1 MKKNFI
7 KKIAKIFSVF
17 AGCLLLASFS
27 PSLDGRA
34 VVVDEGVFP
43 EGLFAK
49 TVGYLPGD
57 TISVTNVAGDTT
69 VDLLVIGALDP
80 SEGVAIMLSPEAAAE
95 IGIEKDSNNIVK
107 ITKRSGQDERVFGT
121 AVIAK
126 SDELPKEDLVQE
138 EVAEETDEY
147 EYDVEYNPA
156 DFHEEYV
163 EEEEV
168 AEETD
173 EYEYD
178 VEYNPADFHEEYV
191 EEEEVE
197 EETDEYEYDV
207 EYNPA
212 DFHEEYV
219 EEEEVEEETDEYEY
233 DVEYNPADFHE
244 EYVEDEE
251 IEEEFIEAEELE
263 DIAEEEVAE
272 TLEDELIEEEI
283 AAYEEEIESEEV
295 SDEIIEDLP
304 EEFDEEIIQEE
315 FTEVDESIE
324 EETEE
329 IVIEEVAE
337 DLVAE
342 EEIPL
347 EEEFVEADS
356 LDELES
362 LDEEL
367 EVVETDDE
375 VELIEEATEE
385 EYEAIVLV
393 PVESNPPAVESTEEE
408 IVEDELIEEETIE
421 PIVAPVVEKSVTVV
435 PEPIILEPS
444 KETET
449 STSYQ
454 KYLVPSLQDLES
466 GKYYIQIASLRDDKN
481 IEEIISK
488 YANNYPITIVPNRA
502 GTVKQV
508 MVGPLS
514 MDEYGVVL
522 QRFKSYGY
530 KDAFLRKIK

>member
-1 MKKNFI
+1 MGREMKKNFI

-126 SDELPKEDLVQE
+126 SDELPKENLVQ
-138 EVAEETDEY
+138 D
-147 EYDVEYNPA
+147 
-156 DFHEEYV
+156 
-163 EEEEV
+163 
-168 AEETD
+168 
-173 EYEYD
+173 
-178 VEYNPADFHEEYV
+178 
-191 EEEEVE
+191 
-197 EETDEYEYDV
+197 
-207 EYNPA
+207 
-212 DFHEEYV
+212 
-219 EEEEVEEETDEYEY
+219 EVEEETDEYEY

-263 DIAEEEVAE
+263 DIVAEEDEE

-283 AAYEEEIESEEV
+283 VAYEEEIESEEV

-408 IVEDELIEEETIE
+408 IVEETIE

>member
-1 MKKNFI
+1 M
-7 KKIAKIFSVF
+7 
-17 AGCLLLASFS
+17 
-27 PSLDGRA
+27 
-34 VVVDEGVFP
+34 DERL
-43 EGLFAK
+43 EE
-49 TVGYLPGD
+49 
-57 TISVTNVAGDTT
+57 DTT
-69 VDLLVIGALDP
+69 
-80 SEGVAIMLSPEAAAE
+80 
-95 IGIEKDSNNIVK
+95 
-107 ITKRSGQDERVFGT
+107 
-121 AVIAK
+121 
-126 SDELPKEDLVQE
+126 
-138 EVAEETDEY
+138 
-147 EYDVEYNPA
+147 
-156 DFHEEYV
+156 
-163 EEEEV
+163 
-168 AEETD
+168 
-173 EYEYD
+173 
-178 VEYNPADFHEEYV
+178 
-191 EEEEVE
+191 
-197 EETDEYEYDV
+197 
-207 EYNPA
+207 
-212 DFHEEYV
+212 
-219 EEEEVEEETDEYEY
+219 
-233 DVEYNPADFHE
+233 
-244 EYVEDEE
+244 
-251 IEEEFIEAEELE
+251 EEFEHNL
-263 DIAEEEVAE
+263 
-272 TLEDELIEEEI
+272 
-283 AAYEEEIESEEV
+283 
-295 SDEIIEDLP
+295 
-304 EEFDEEIIQEE
+304 Q
-315 FTEVDESIE
+315 EVDESIE

-362 LDEEL
+362 LKEEL

-393 PVESNPPAVESTEEE
+393 PVESNPPAVEE
-408 IVEDELIEEETIE
+408 IEEETIE

>member
-126 SDELPKEDLVQE
+126 SDELPKENLVQD
-138 EVAEETDEY
+138 EVE
-147 EYDVEYNPA
+147 
-156 DFHEEYV
+156 
-163 EEEEV
+163 
-168 AEETD
+168 EETD

-263 DIAEEEVAE
+263 DIVAEEDEE

-283 AAYEEEIESEEV
+283 VAYEEEIESEEV

-408 IVEDELIEEETIE
+408 IVEETIE

>member
-147 EYDVEYNPA
+147 
-156 DFHEEYV
+156 
-163 EEEEV
+163 
-168 AEETD
+168 
-173 EYEYD
+173 
-178 VEYNPADFHEEYV
+178 
-191 EEEEVE
+191 
-197 EETDEYEYDV
+197 DV

-295 SDEIIEDLP
+295 SDEKIEDLP
-304 EEFDEEIIQEE
+304 EEFDEEIIQ
-315 FTEVDESIE
+315 EVDESIE

-408 IVEDELIEEETIE
+408 IVEETIE

>member
-1 MKKNFI
+1 MGREMKKNFI

-126 SDELPKEDLVQE
+126 SDELPKENLVQE

-163 EEEEV
+163 EE
-168 AEETD
+168 D
-173 EYEYD
+173 
-178 VEYNPADFHEEYV
+178 
-191 EEEEVE
+191 EVE

-233 DVEYNPADFHE
+233 DVEYNPEDFHE

-263 DIAEEEVAE
+263 DIAEDENEE

-295 SDEIIEDLP
+295 SDEIMEDLP
-304 EEFDEEIIQEE
+304 DEFDEEIIQEE

-362 LDEEL
+362 LKEEL

-393 PVESNPPAVESTEEE
+393 PVESNPPAVEE
-408 IVEDELIEEETIE
+408 IEEETIE

>member
-126 SDELPKEDLVQE
+126 SDELPKENLVQE
-138 EVAEETDEY
+138 EVA
-147 EYDVEYNPA
+147 
-156 DFHEEYV
+156 
-163 EEEEV
+163 
-168 AEETD
+168 
-173 EYEYD
+173 
-178 VEYNPADFHEEYV
+178 
-191 EEEEVE
+191 

-272 TLEDELIEEEI
+272 EDEEILADELIEEEI

-362 LDEEL
+362 LKEEL

-408 IVEDELIEEETIE
+408 IEEETIE

>member
-168 AEETD
+168 AEGTD

-191 EEEEVE
+191 EEDEVE

-219 EEEEVEEETDEYEY
+219 EEEEVEEETGEYEY

-263 DIAEEEVAE
+263 DIVAEEDDEE

-295 SDEIIEDLP
+295 SDEKIEDLP

-315 FTEVDESIE
+315 FTEVDES
-324 EETEE
+324 
-329 IVIEEVAE
+329 IEEVAE

-408 IVEDELIEEETIE
+408 IVEETIE

-488 YANNYPITIVPNRA
+488 YANNYPITIVPKKA
-502 GTVKQV
+502 GNIKQIL
-508 MVGPLS
+508 VGPLS

>member
-1 MKKNFI
+1 MGREMKKNFI

-126 SDELPKEDLVQE
+126 SDELPKENLVQ
-138 EVAEETDEY
+138 D
-147 EYDVEYNPA
+147 
-156 DFHEEYV
+156 
-163 EEEEV
+163 
-168 AEETD
+168 
-173 EYEYD
+173 
-178 VEYNPADFHEEYV
+178 
-191 EEEEVE
+191 EVE

-263 DIAEEEVAE
+263 DIVAEEDEE

-283 AAYEEEIESEEV
+283 VAYEEEIESEEV

-408 IVEDELIEEETIE
+408 IVEETIE

>member
-126 SDELPKEDLVQE
+126 SDELPKENLVQ
-138 EVAEETDEY
+138 D
-147 EYDVEYNPA
+147 
-156 DFHEEYV
+156 
-163 EEEEV
+163 
-168 AEETD
+168 
-173 EYEYD
+173 
-178 VEYNPADFHEEYV
+178 
-191 EEEEVE
+191 
-197 EETDEYEYDV
+197 
-207 EYNPA
+207 
-212 DFHEEYV
+212 
-219 EEEEVEEETDEYEY
+219 EVEEETDEYEY

-263 DIAEEEVAE
+263 DIVAEEDEE

-283 AAYEEEIESEEV
+283 VAYEEEIESEEV

-408 IVEDELIEEETIE
+408 IVEETIE

>member
-168 AEETD
+168 
-173 EYEYD
+173 
-178 VEYNPADFHEEYV
+178 
-191 EEEEVE
+191 
-197 EETDEYEYDV
+197 
-207 EYNPA
+207 
-212 DFHEEYV
+212 
-219 EEEEVEEETDEYEY
+219 EEETDEYEY

-263 DIAEEEVAE
+263 DIVAEEDEEILA
-272 TLEDELIEEEI
+272 DELIEEEI

-315 FTEVDESIE
+315 FTEVDEFIE

-337 DLVAE
+337 ALVAE

-393 PVESNPPAVESTEEE
+393 PVESNPPAVEE
-408 IVEDELIEEETIE
+408 VEEETIE

>member
-1 MKKNFI
+1 MAKRKI
-7 KKIAKIFSVF
+7 KAEEEIK
-17 AGCLLLASFS
+17 
-27 PSLDGRA
+27 
-34 VVVDEGVFP
+34 E
-43 EGLFAK
+43 
-49 TVGYLPGD
+49 
-57 TISVTNVAGDTT
+57 T
-69 VDLLVIGALDP
+69 VDLKKDEKDLDVKEEVTEEAPKADEKAEEATEEKEDLIVLSDGATVEEDVKLT
-80 SEGVAIMLSPEAAAE
+80 EEEAADLA
-95 IGIEKDSNNIVK
+95 K
-107 ITKRSGQDERVFGT
+107 ITKVDGT
-121 AVIAK
+121 EIFV
-126 SDELPKEDLVQE
+126 ETPEG
-138 EVAEETDEY
+138 TDEEKKEVY
-147 EYDVEYNPA
+147 EA
-156 DFHEEYV
+156 
-163 EEEEV
+163 
-168 AEETD
+168 
-173 EYEYD
+173 
-178 VEYNPADFHEEYV
+178 
-191 EEEEVE
+191 
-197 EETDEYEYDV
+197 
-207 EYNPA
+207 
-212 DFHEEYV
+212 
-219 EEEEVEEETDEYEY
+219 
-233 DVEYNPADFHE
+233 
-244 EYVEDEE
+244 
-251 IEEEFIEAEELE
+251 IIEAETP
-263 DIAEEEVAE
+263 A
-272 TLEDELIEEEI
+272 
-283 AAYEEEIESEEV
+283 
-295 SDEIIEDLP
+295 
-304 EEFDEEIIQEE
+304 
-315 FTEVDESIE
+315 
-324 EETEE
+324 
-329 IVIEEVAE
+329 EEVAE

-342 EEIPL
+342 EDIPL

-362 LDEEL
+362 LEEEP

>member
-17 AGCLLLASFS
+17 VGCLLLASFS

-126 SDELPKEDLVQE
+126 SDELPKENLVQEEVEE

-263 DIAEEEVAE
+263 DIAEEDDEE

-315 FTEVDESIE
+315 FTEVDESM
-324 EETEE
+324 
-329 IVIEEVAE
+329 EEVAE

-408 IVEDELIEEETIE
+408 IVEETIE

>member
-1 MKKNFI
+1 MGREMKKNFI

-126 SDELPKEDLVQE
+126 SDELPKENFVQE

-163 EEEEV
+163 EE
-168 AEETD
+168 D
-173 EYEYD
+173 
-178 VEYNPADFHEEYV
+178 
-191 EEEEVE
+191 
-197 EETDEYEYDV
+197 
-207 EYNPA
+207 
-212 DFHEEYV
+212 
-219 EEEEVEEETDEYEY
+219 EVEEETDEYEY

-315 FTEVDESIE
+315 FTEVDEFIE

-362 LDEEL
+362 LKEEL

-408 IVEDELIEEETIE
+408 IVEETIE